1 MRPFQN
7 GTAFLFGDNRQ
18 AASSAPSASVPAISL
33 SVLIRRTIRG
43 LPVVFK
49 KRVPHWASFR
59 LHGLNIGKLEHQAQQ
74 QGRGLHVAGPSR
86 LNVDD
91 AIRAS
96 LQAIAAAG
104 YSPSL
109 AAAAMSKEI
118 RSPRHEALRK
128 FLKLE
133 RQKAELNQTA
143 LAERLGW
150 DRTTISDIETGSK
163 RVTALELIAL
173 GQALGFNPGQVS

>member
-1 MRPFQN
+1 
-7 GTAFLFGDNRQ
+7 
-18 AASSAPSASVPAISL
+18 
-33 SVLIRRTIRG
+33 
-43 LPVVFK
+43 
-49 KRVPHWASFR
+49 
-59 LHGLNIGKLEHQAQQ
+59 
-74 QGRGLHVAGPSR
+74 
-86 LNVDD
+86 
-91 AIRAS
+91 
-96 LQAIAAAG
+96 
-104 YSPSL
+104 
-109 AAAAMSKEI
+109 MSKEI

-173 GQALGFNPGQVS
+173 GQALGFNPGQVLNRRGKVPEE